1 MIKIKDTSIA
11 VSSRIRLARNIEN
24 YKYSAVIRGTAKEKE
39 ILEYVRQ
46 FFNNYGGFRFVA
58 IHGLSQLEKQYLV
71 ESYRISK
78 NLALNENGAVAI
90 SDDESV
96 FIMVNEEDHIR
107 EQCILRGLDLIGAYS
122 KLEKVDKCLNA
133 NLHFS
138 KDGNFYYTSCPTN
151 LGTGMRASVMMFLP
165 ALTDTRKLDDI
176 IYVARENGITF
187 RGAFGEGSAAEGYW
201 YQVSNSYTL
210 DRCEDVMQKVEGF
223 VLDLCDRENDM
234 RYRIYN
240 NSKLAFEDKCMRSLG
255 ILKYAKQLD
264 SEECLKHLAN
274 VKLANALGV
283 IPLKNSGILD
293 DLAATVKSATLKYL
307 SKGSDSVEVLRADY
321 VNKAM
326 RMIEK

>member
-24 YKYSAVIRGTAKEKE
+24 CKFSAVIRGSAKERE
-39 ILEYVRQ
+39 ILNYVKQ
-46 FFNNYGGFRFVA
+46 FFDKFGGFKFVE
-58 IHGLSQLEKQYLV
+58 ISGLSQLEKQYLI

-78 NLALNENGAVAI
+78 NLASSQFGAVAI
-90 SDDESV
+90 SNDESV

-107 EQCILRGLDLIGAYS
+107 EQCILRGLDLQGAYS
-122 KLEKVDKCLNA
+122 RLEKVDKCLNT

-165 ALTDTRKLDDI
+165 ALTDTRKIEDI
-176 IYVARENGITF
+176 IYIARQNGITF
-187 RGAFGEGSAAEGYW
+187 RGAFGEGSIAEGYW

-210 DRCEDVMQKVEGF
+210 GKCEDIMQRVESF

-240 NSKLAFEDKCMRSLG
+240 NSKLGFEDKCFRSLG
-255 ILKYAKQLD
+255 LLKYAKQLD
-264 SEECLKHLAN
+264 LDECLKHLAN
-274 VKLANALGV
+274 VKLGNALGI
-283 IPLKNSGILD
+283 IPLKKPEVLD
-293 DLAATVKSATLKYL
+293 DLAVTVKSATLRYL
-307 SKGSDSVEVLRADY
+307 KDCETDVFVLRAEY
-321 VNKAM
+321 VNKAI